1 MSSSRPPATEKKLRL
16 DKEALAAFLD
26 KAFPPAARP
35 SYGRIQSV
43 ALDHVR
49 MTLEPRPEMIRP
61 GDIVSG
67 PALMGLADVAAYAVI
82 LAHLGPVAMAVTYSL
97 NVTFLRP
104 CRLETIMAD
113 ARLLRLGRRLAT
125 VEVRLWQ
132 GREDRLVALA
142 TVGYALP

>member
-1 MSSSRPPATEKKLRL
+1 MTPPRPPAFEKKLSL

-35 SYGRIQSV
+35 SYGQIESV

-61 GDIVSG
+61 GDIVAG
-67 PALMGLADVAAYAVI
+67 PALMGLADVAAYAVV
-82 LAHLGPVAMAVTYSL
+82 LAHLGPVAMAVTNSL
-97 NVTFLRP
+97 TINFLRP
-104 CRLETIMAD
+104 CQLETIMAD

-132 GREDRLVALA
+132 GREDRLVAVA

>member
-1 MSSSRPPATEKKLRL
+1 MPASRRSAFEKKLRL

-35 SYGRIQSV
+35 SFGQLESV

-49 MTLEPRPEMIRP
+49 MTLEPGPEMIRP
-61 GDIVSG
+61 GEIVSG
-67 PALMGLADVAAYAVI
+67 PALMGLADVAAYAVV
-82 LAHLGPVAMAVTYSL
+82 LAHLGPVAMAVTNSL
-97 NVTFLRP
+97 NISFLRP
-104 CRLETIMAD
+104 CRLERVVAD
-113 ARLLRLGRRLAT
+113 ARLLKLGRRLAT

-132 GREDRLVALA
+132 GAEDRLVATA